1 MISLLGSNVSI
12 LHKVHI
18 KNCQRITL
26 IKEIQYLES
35 IVRLLKKFNFTK
47 QISAFSFFLSLKAD
61 IFLYFGETNTVI
73 KLSRNPK
80 QKYCYFKDS
89 SSPLRFSLR
98 REQQASLLRSD
109 LSRVPM
115 PHCHIIHC
123 LVTRD
128 SDSRREMFCRWYS
141 FHFPHPHVSTLIN
154 FIVKHNAVT
163 FLNKNF
169 IKHNSFVPLSATN
182 YSH

>member
-47 QISAFSFFLSLKAD
+47 QISAFVVFFSLKAD

-89 SSPLRFSLR
+89 SSSHSQFSGGR
-98 REQQASLLRSD
+98 GIITEVTSCVCCVTLLS
-109 LSRVPM
+109 
-115 PHCHIIHC
+115 
-123 LVTRD
+123 
-128 SDSRREMFCRWYS
+128 
-141 FHFPHPHVSTLIN
+141 
-154 FIVKHNAVT
+154 HNT
-163 FLNKNF
+163 
-169 IKHNSFVPLSATN
+169 LSAD
-182 YSH
+182 

>member
-1 MISLLGSNVSI
+1 M
-12 LHKVHI
+12 HKAHI
-18 KNCQRITL
+18 KNFQRITL

-89 SSPLRFSLR
+89 SSPLRFLLR
-98 REQQASLLRSD
+98 REQRASLLRSD

-123 LVTRD
+123 LQTRLTSHQT
-128 SDSRREMFCRWYS
+128 SDEKCFAPGILFIS
-141 FHFPHPHVSTLIN
+141 PTLTCQHSLI
-154 FIVKHNAVT
+154 
-163 FLNKNF
+163 L
-169 IKHNSFVPLSATN
+169 L
-182 YSH
+182 

>member
-128 SDSRREMFCRWYS
+128 SDEKCFAAGILFIS
-141 FHFPHPHVSTLIN
+141 PTLTCQHSLI
-154 FIVKHNAVT
+154 
-163 FLNKNF
+163 L
-169 IKHNSFVPLSATN
+169 L
-182 YSH
+182 